1 MGEFKHIILL
11 MWKNFKR
18 KLYHP
23 LIIVIEIC
31 IPCLLLAELFICH
44 DCSYTKS
51 NISETIYQP
60 YNINYIPNNNGT
72 SEEILVFYSPKSPLL
87 DKVMNDAARKL
98 NFIPLGCDTESKM
111 VKMYENSTS
120 NVIAGIVFDNHLTER
135 LKTTKIIEFK
145 IRSETIP
152 GYFLNIDGLFPKVPV
167 LGPLNKN
174 SIWGTDYMTLGFLPL
189 QHAVSMSLMN
199 NLFPNSS
206 KNIDDLYT
214 VYMQRFPEPPYVQ
227 RDFRFK
233 PKFIFIIF
241 ICLGYLLP
249 IANLTKNV
257 VHEKE
262 KRLKEVFKVM
272 GVANWMNLTAWY
284 LTEMAAMSCIFI
296 GFFLTVMPFMHLL
309 RTTHKISTFALIILC
324 LFPNTILGYSLRTII
339 QLEEM
344 GLGLQWKNINF
355 IGFSSL
361 GLSMKNVLFIFMGD
375 TIIFFLCAWY
385 IEAVFPGKMSEG
397 QPWYFLFTS
406 VFWTGHKSPQTEVIE
421 SFGLHELKPEFFEKE
436 PYGIRPFI
444 EFKYLTKIFKK
455 INRPTIKKLYLKAY
469 RNQITVLLGHDG
481 TGKSTVIS
489 MLLGQY
495 YPTSGNVFIKGCN
508 LSIESEARKIPRFLG
523 FCPNYD
529 VYFDHFNVEEN
540 LYFFCKMKG
549 FESEGVQ
556 SQIDRILEMLDLEL
570 KRKTSAGVLS
580 DSWKRKLSVGI
591 ALIGESEIVV
601 MDDPTNRMDPYS
613 RRIVWEALKT
623 EKAFRTIFISTSHV
637 EEAEAIG
644 DRIGILDDGEL
655 QSFGS
660 ASFVKKIYGAGYH
673 LIIEKEES
681 CRVIDVTRLIK
692 YHVSSA
698 RIYHSN
704 NTLKYILPHDES
716 PMFQFLFSEL
726 EEKKEALKIT
736 DFVLSQITMKNLF
749 DKVSLKASS
758 SYAISDFK
766 TEMFGNETFDNTGV
780 DEDNQNLLLVK
791 ERNKALSL
799 YIQQAVAILKKQFK
813 FSIRH
818 PLLFLTQLLILFF
831 GSIVSN
837 ALVEKGIVY
846 DTPLQLNLSLYN
858 VSGTPI
864 EVQYSVNPS
873 NKLGRDLSDVFA
885 SLFDHRNKPFLLDL
899 REETLNEHLL
909 EFAEQDPFD
918 YFKNYFMAVD
928 FSNDSK
934 SSIITAYY
942 NNKAFHSP
950 ALSLL
955 YVHNTILKYITKDN
969 DLHSLKVINHPF
981 PTKYPKM
988 AMIDRVK
995 SLLPTFLVAQ
1005 DVMFCISIVMAGFI
1019 VPLVIEKSS
1028 YFKQLQFISGLSRIF
1043 YWILSFLYDFG
1054 IYMLACIL
1062 FLIVLANTGLYGG
1075 SYGVQLEKCGIN
1087 CYEWEGNFFS
1097 WREPGI
1103 GKQVKQK
1110 TSDEQIAES
1119 SSGPILSSNQCLE
1132 VKELSKYFA
1141 SKCAIDNLTFN
1152 VSRGESFGLIG
1163 IAESGKTTV
1172 VNIITGELSVSQ
1184 GKVYIDG
1191 KDIVKLP
1198 IRAQE
1203 KIGLC
1208 PQYNPLLN
1216 SLTGEETLL
1225 FFANLNGIPKQKIQ
1239 DCINYLS
1246 KILCL
1251 EDHLKQKVNTCNTIQ
1266 KRKLSVAI
1274 SLIGTPPLIILDEPT
1289 TKMDP
1294 ISCRHVWNALLQ
1306 ASNLGCT
1313 VLLASQRMDACEILC
1328 SRIGM
1333 LVSGK
1338 LVYTGNLSDLKQ
1350 QYSKGY
1356 TLYIKIS
1363 TESHLH
1369 RLIIS
1374 RDFTAEAKMWVEEIF
1389 PDAVLKAALPSS
1401 LYYYIPNGNIKWS
1414 LFFRTMA
1421 KAKRQKIIDDYSICE
1436 TTLDQILFF
1445 VSSESTVKEKM
1456 ITEYLKERMK

>member
-1 MGEFKHIILL
+1 
-11 MWKNFKR
+11 
-18 KLYHP
+18 
-23 LIIVIEIC
+23 
-31 IPCLLLAELFICH
+31 
-44 DCSYTKS
+44 
-51 NISETIYQP
+51 
-60 YNINYIPNNNGT
+60 
-72 SEEILVFYSPKSPLL
+72 
-87 DKVMNDAARKL
+87 
-98 NFIPLGCDTESKM
+98 
-111 VKMYENSTS
+111 
-120 NVIAGIVFDNHLTER
+120 
-135 LKTTKIIEFK
+135 
-145 IRSETIP
+145 
-152 GYFLNIDGLFPKVPV
+152 
-167 LGPLNKN
+167 
-174 SIWGTDYMTLGFLPL
+174 
-189 QHAVSMSLMN
+189 
-199 NLFPNSS
+199 
-206 KNIDDLYT
+206 
-214 VYMQRFPEPPYVQ
+214 
-227 RDFRFK
+227 
-233 PKFIFIIF
+233 
-241 ICLGYLLP
+241 
-249 IANLTKNV
+249 
-257 VHEKE
+257 
-262 KRLKEVFKVM
+262 
-272 GVANWMNLTAWY
+272 
-284 LTEMAAMSCIFI
+284 MAAMSCIFI

-309 RTTHKISTFALIILC
+309 RTTHKLSTFALIILC
-324 LFPNTILGYSLRTII
+324 LFPNTILGYSLRTIM

-344 GLGLQWKNINF
+344 GLGLQWENINF

-455 INRPTIKKLYLKAY
+455 INRPTLKKLFLKAY

-495 YPTSGNVFIKGCN
+495 HPTSGKVFIKGCN
-508 LSIESEARKIPRFLG
+508 VSIESEARKIPRFLG
-523 FCPNYD
+523 FCPDYD
-529 VYFDHFNVEEN
+529 VYFDHLNVEEN

-549 FESEGVQ
+549 FESEGIQ
-556 SQIDRILEMLDLEL
+556 SQIDHILGMLDLEL
-570 KRKTSAGVLS
+570 KRKTRAGVLS
-580 DSWKRKLSVGI
+580 ASWKRKLSVGI

-644 DRIGILDDGEL
+644 DRIGILDEGEL

-660 ASFVKKIYGAGYH
+660 VSFVKKIYGAGCH
-673 LIIEKEES
+673 LIIEKDES
-681 CRVIDVTRLIK
+681 CRVTDVTRLIK
-692 YHVSSA
+692 YHVSGA
-698 RIYHSN
+698 KIYHSN

-736 DFVLSQITMKNLF
+736 NFVLSQITMKNLF
-749 DKVSLKASS
+749 DKVSLKESS
-758 SYAISDFK
+758 SYAFSNFK
-766 TEMFGNETFDNTGV
+766 TEMFVDETLNNTGV
-780 DEDNQNLLLVK
+780 DEDNQNLLCVK
-791 ERNKALSL
+791 ERNEALSL
-799 YIQQAVAILKKQFK
+799 YIQQAVAVLKKQFK

-837 ALVEKGIVY
+837 ALFEKGIVY

-864 EVQYSVNPS
+864 EVQYSVNLS
-873 NKLGRDLSDVFA
+873 NKHGRDLSDVFA
-885 SLFDHRNKPFLLDL
+885 SLFNHRNKPFLVDL

-909 EFAEQDPFD
+909 ELAELDPFD
-918 YFKNYFMAVD
+918 NFKDYFMAVD
-928 FSNDSK
+928 FSSDSN

-955 YVHNTILKYITKDN
+955 YVHNTILKYITKDCG
-969 DLHSLKVINHPF
+969 LHSLKVINHPF
-981 PTKYPKM
+981 PEKYPKM
-988 AMIDRVK
+988 AMIGRTN
-995 SLLPTFLVAQ
+995 SLLPAFLVAQ

-1028 YFKQLQFISGLSRIF
+1028 CFKQLQLISGLNRIF

-1054 IYMLACIL
+1054 VYMLACIL
-1062 FLIVLANTGLYGG
+1062 FLIVLAITGLYGG
-1075 SYGVQLEKCGIN
+1075 SYRTQLEKCGID
-1087 CYEWEGNFFS
+1087 CYEWESNFFS
-1097 WREPGI
+1097 WQEPGI
-1103 GKQVKQK
+1103 GKQITFLLVQIFIFITVIILLEYRIFQFIKLNFLHFWRVKQK
-1110 TSDEQIAES
+1110 TSNEQMAES
-1119 SSGPILSSNQCLE
+1119 SSEPIPSSNQYLE
-1132 VKELSKYFA
+1132 VKELSKYFG

-1172 VNIITGELSVSQ
+1172 VDIITRELSASQ

-1191 KDIVKLP
+1191 KDVAKLP

-1208 PQYNPLLN
+1208 PEYNPLLN

-1225 FFANLNGIPKQKIQ
+1225 FFANLNGIPEQKIP
-1239 DCINYLS
+1239 DCLNYLS
-1246 KILCL
+1246 KFESIMETVLFSAIL
-1251 EDHLKQKVNTCNTIQ
+1251 

-1274 SLIGTPPLIILDEPT
+1274 SLIGTPPLIVLDEPT

-1294 ISCRHVWNALLQ
+1294 ISCRYIWNALLQ

-1313 VLLASQRMDACEILC
+1313 VLLASQRMDACETLC
-1328 SRIGM
+1328 NRIGM

-1350 QYSKGY
+1350 QYGEGY
-1356 TLYIKIS
+1356 TLYIKLS

-1389 PDAVLKAALPSS
+1389 PDAVLKAAFPSS
-1401 LYYYIPNGNIKWS
+1401 LYYYIPNTNIKWS

-1421 KAKRQKIIDDYSICE
+1421 KAKRQKIIEDYSICE